1 MKVLK
6 GRSNAALKD
15 GVWKPSPP
23 VTWENKGPR
32 VIRQAFKGITYKM
45 REVLDNDTVT
55 GFEIFAEDDEEMK
68 VLKGRSKA
76 TLKEGVW
83 KPAPPV
89 TWV

>member
-1 MKVLK
+1 MEPKI
-6 GRSNAALKD
+6 
-15 GVWKPSPP
+15 
-23 VTWENKGPR
+23 
-32 VIRQAFKGITYKM
+32 IRQMFKGVTYKM
-45 REVLDNDTVT
+45 REVLEGGTVT